1 MSPREMQEHFEAFY
15 EDFYCEAALFG
26 KLEEV
31 VVAENGND
39 HLMGNVYARFK
50 YEEDAQKAKDS
61 FNSRWYAGR
70 PIYCELSPVTDFGE
84 ACCRQHEQN
93 DCNRRDICNF
103 IHAKRPPQQ
112 LLRDLDLSQ
121 KKYLMVNG
129 KDSESEE
136 ESEPARS
143 PKRSRHD

>member
-70 PIYCELSPVTDFGE
+70 PIYCELSPVTDLEKHVVGSMNKTIAIE
-84 ACCRQHEQN
+84 E
-93 DCNRRDICNF
+93 IYV
-103 IHAKRPPQQ
+103 ISYTP
-112 LLRDLDLSQ
+112 
-121 KKYLMVNG
+121 
-129 KDSESEE
+129 KDH
-136 ESEPARS
+136 RS
-143 PKRSRHD
+143 SF